1 MSENE
6 VQVSKTEPEIVDP
19 KRVRS
24 SLRIL
29 QQAVENGWDIPQ
41 NIIDVAPRVVASILS
56 DRNTAAST
64 RLRAVEVLGAMM
76 RDRVSAAIALDK
88 IERLNEGMATERV
101 EISPEIRAR
110 VAAIMAKRQ
119 IDDRR

>member
-56 DRNTAAST
+56 DRNTA
-64 RLRAVEVLGAMM
+64 
-76 RDRVSAAIALDK
+76 
-88 IERLNEGMATERV
+88 
-101 EISPEIRAR
+101 IS
-110 VAAIMAKRQ
+110 
-119 IDDRR
+119 